1 MCTYTCICIKT
12 HAHAHI
18 CSYMHTHTCVYTHT
32 QTHTHMHAHTH
43 TRTHTHTHKH
53 THTCLHIIITIFI
66 IIIIQSEAYSD
77 GLWNLFL
84 PLDTDPGSRCGSGL
98 TNLEYSH
105 LCELMGWSPI
115 IAPEVFNC
123 NAPDTGNMEVLVKY
137 GSEEQKVCT
146 CTTESSK

>member
-1 MCTYTCICIKT
+1 M
-12 HAHAHI
+12 HI
-18 CSYMHTHTCVYTHT
+18 H
-32 QTHTHMHAHTH
+32 
-43 TRTHTHTHKH
+43 THTHTHTH
-53 THTCLHIIITIFI
+53 THAHKHFIIIIFS
-66 IIIIQSEAYSD
+66 IIIQSEAYRN

-84 PLDTDPGSRCGSGL
+84 PLETDPEGRYGSGL

-137 GSEEQKVCT
+137 GSEEQKVCA
-146 CTTESSK
+146 CIQSSWD